1 MAIERAQGKKA
12 QNLALPSPLPAA
24 SPPSSA
30 RFVGGDKANG
40 LTRAAACLKPP
51 DPCGSHFHWIS
62 FVPSSIRHEPLIAG
76 RRKSHVCLMH
86 ASAASLTTSRPSATR
101 LSHGAISLTPQLP
114 RLTLLSLAVRPPFA
128 EGLIRHATSIP
139 RNTLGDHDDKRKLD
153 NETLV
158 RSNQRIPIL
167 SGSALIRKDDCGED
181 DNET

>member
-62 FVPSSIRHEPLIAG
+62 FVPLFHLPLIAA
-76 RRKSHVCLMH
+76 RRKAHVCLMH
-86 ASAASLTTSRPSATR
+86 ASAACLATSRSSAIR

-114 RLTLLSLAVRPPFA
+114 RSTFSLAARPPFA
-128 EGLIRHATSIP
+128 DGLTRHATSIP

-153 NETLV
+153 NETLESTHSYLV
-158 RSNQRIPIL
+158 GICTDTQTRLQGR
-167 SGSALIRKDDCGED
+167 R
-181 DNET
+181 